1 MPPVG
6 QPVPSAP
13 SAPSAPL
20 ALPQPSPTTSYLRR
34 RVRPR
39 LDCAKCEIARG
50 PDPSVRANFAEEG
63 GRGRARNVSAKR
75 ACPLAAH
82 AINATDGVELLE
94 QYERDHGVRLT
105 NKKQKFMDFM
115 SSEYNVERL
124 GKRPSF
130 AVSLYRAR
138 VNAALAVQGGEIK
151 LNLKSSGYEVAEE
164 ARSKDNYMGFMII

>member
-13 SAPSAPL
+13 L
-20 ALPQPSPTTSYLRR
+20 ALPPPSPTSYLRR

-50 PDPSVRANFAEEG
+50 TDPSVRANFAEEG

>member
-1 MPPVG
+1 M
-6 QPVPSAP
+6 
-13 SAPSAPL
+13 
-20 ALPQPSPTTSYLRR
+20 
-34 RVRPR
+34 
-39 LDCAKCEIARG
+39 
-50 PDPSVRANFAEEG
+50 
-63 GRGRARNVSAKR
+63 SAKR

-115 SSEYNVERL
+115 SGEYNVERL